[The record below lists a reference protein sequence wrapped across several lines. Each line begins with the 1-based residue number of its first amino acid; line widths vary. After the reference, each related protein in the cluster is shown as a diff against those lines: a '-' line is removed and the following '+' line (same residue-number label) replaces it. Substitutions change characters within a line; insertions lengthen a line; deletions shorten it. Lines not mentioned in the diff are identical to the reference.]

1 MPALDD
7 EDARGREDAGFA
19 IQFYTW
25 HMRARNDTAA
35 LSEFELI
42 AKFFTRPARHTVLGV
57 GDDAALL
64 AVSPGRELV
73 ASTDMMVEGVHFF
86 ADVDA
91 DALGHKVLAVNLSDL
106 AAMGAIPKWAM
117 LSLALPA
124 VEPDWIERFAR
135 GFFTLAD
142 RHDVDLIGG
151 DTTRGPRNLCVQI
164 MGEVEPGRALRRDG
178 AKAGDDVWVSGHLGD
193 AAAAVAHRKGELL
206 LRGSALAHCVARLD
220 RPVPRVELGRGLIG
234 LAHAAIDVSDGLVA
248 DLGHICE
255 RSGVGARVAFETLPC
270 SPELMPLRGYEPVV
284 RALLAGGDDYE
295 LCFTAPRDRRTDID
309 ALSGKLGIALSLV
322 GTIVQGAGVEVR
334 DARGRTLALKEKGFD
349 HFR

>member
-1 MPALDD
+1 M
-7 EDARGREDAGFA
+7 
-19 IQFYTW
+19 T
-25 HMRARNDTAA
+25 ARNDTPT

-42 AKFFTRPARHTVLGV
+42 AKFFTQPVRHTVLGV
-57 GDDAALL
+57 GDDAALV
-64 AVSPGRELV
+64 AVSAGQELV
-73 ASTDMMVEGVHFF
+73 ASIDMMVEGVHFL
-86 ADVDA
+86 ADA
-91 DALGHKVLAVNLSDL
+91 DAHSLGHKVLAVNLSDL

-117 LSLALPA
+117 LSLALPSA
-124 VEPDWIERFAR
+124 DADWIRRFAN
-135 GFFTLAD
+135 GFFMLAD

-164 MGEVEPGRALRRDG
+164 MGEVEAGKALRRDG
-178 AKAGDDVWVSGHLGD
+178 AQAGDDVWVSGHLGD

-206 LRGSALAHCVARLD
+206 LRGDALAHCMARLD

-255 RSGVGARVAFETLPC
+255 RSGVGAQVAFESLPC

-284 RALLAGGDDYE
+284 RALLVGGDDYE
-295 LCFTAPRDRRTDID
+295 LCFTAPRERRAEIG
-309 ALSGKLGIALSLV
+309 ALSGKLAVALNRV
-322 GTIVQGAGVEVR
+322 GTIVAGAGVEVR
-334 DARGRTLALKEKGFD
+334 DAWGHAMTLEEKGFD